1 MHQNI
6 DTINNLIGIFKKR
19 LARQFGQSLVLFDI
33 TAYQNKGEVI
43 LNGEVGTVKLKNKFM
58 GIINRKKITVTDN
71 IKTLSDPKDHLE
83 SGWGKSLIDQNT
95 YRSTEEQPKLATHVL
110 SGETF
115 RVLKQI
121 SGWYLVQLEDLSM
134 GWIRIPNKDCV
145 VVFNDKIPEYREFS
159 DRWQKVPRVN
169 STRLQFVFPDQ
180 ETLERKLTDI
190 FSTYMGMP
198 YIFGGRSP
206 KFGFDCSGLIQN
218 IIFKLEN
225 VLLPKNSLDQIVL
238 GKKANIKA
246 FDKNQFKI
254 GDIVFIRIRKKIP
267 HSGIVTS
274 QGILHAEGLNQK
286 IVLIDSFEDIANP
299 AKFAH
304 QWQRDFGKVVRFFRF
319 QND

>member
-1 MHQNI
+1 MQQNI
-6 DTINNLIGIFKKR
+6 DTINNLIGIFKNR

-33 TAYQNKGEVI
+33 TAYQNKDEVI
-43 LNGEVGTVKLKNKFM
+43 LNGEVGSVKLKNKFM

-83 SGWGKSLIDQNT
+83 IGWGKSLIDQNI
-95 YRSTEEQPKLATHVL
+95 YRSPEEQPKLATHVL
-110 SGETF
+110 NGETF

-134 GWIRIPNKDCV
+134 GWIRISNKDCV
-145 VVFNDKIPEYREFS
+145 VVFNGKSPEYSEFS
-159 DRWQKVPRVN
+159 ERWQKVPRVN
-169 STRLQFVFPDQ
+169 STRIQFVFPDQ
-180 ETLERKLTDI
+180 ETLERKLIDI
-190 FSTYMGMP
+190 FSPYMGMP

-218 IIFKLEN
+218 IILKLEN